1 MSKEKQPYIPFYL
14 GDYIKDTRR
23 LPLAV
28 RGAWVDLLLFMW
40 NEKNKGEITAT
51 YQEFSSMLGCPLNE
65 CEFAIGLLIEKN
77 VCDHEFLGGGKVKLV
92 SRRMKRDVKKSLI
105 RSESGKKGVD
115 AKKNIKQKIT
125 IKSNFAEAKDKQNT
139 DIDYINDNEDECI
152 SLEGAGNFS
161 FDSKTALPVFAL
173 EAAEM
178 NQFTF
183 TKNKNTDF
191 VKAQWLIFLKE
202 RMNDPPE
209 KKRTYRQ
216 IQDLTTYFLNWN
228 RNKFPK
234 NGATYQRGNS
244 ENGVIK
250 ETISTSGGFGKL

>member
-1 MSKEKQPYIPFYL
+1 MSKQPYIPFYL
-14 GDYIKDTRR
+14 GDYIKDTRK

-40 NEKNKGEITAT
+40 NEKEKGEIVGT
-51 YQEFSSMLGCPLNE
+51 YDEFSSMLGCTRSE
-65 CEFAIGLLIEKN
+65 CEFALALLIEKHI
-77 VCDHEFLGGGKVKLV
+77 CDHEILDGGKIKII
-92 SRRMKRDVKKSLI
+92 SRRMKRDIKKSLI
-105 RSESGKKGVD
+105 RSESGKKGVE
-115 AKKNIKQKIT
+115 AKKNNKQNNSIQSK
-125 IKSNFAEAKDKQNT
+125 FASAKHKQNT
-139 DIDYINDNEDECI
+139 DIDYDNEYEDECI
-152 SLEGAGNFS
+152 SFEGAGNFS
-161 FDSKTALPVFAL
+161 FDSKTILPVFAL

-178 NQFTF
+178 NQFTH

-191 VKAQWLIFLKE
+191 VKSQWMIFLKE

-234 NGATYQRGNS
+234 NGTHQRNNS
-244 ENGVIK
+244 ENGISK
-250 ETISTSGGFGKL
+250 ETIAASGGFGKL